1 MSFSNILEI
10 AGITDIGEQ
19 LLRSDFEPFLNTGET
34 LATFHSSVNISEA
47 IDSLKMHVNEGATMS
62 AANFSSLHGMLS
74 RPVAFLLS
82 ILFNSL
88 QTLWASIC
96 WKEKDLLVWFR

>member
-34 LATFHSSVNISEA
+34 LATFHSSGNISEA
-47 IDSLKMHVNEGATMS
+47 IDSLKMHVNEGA
-62 AANFSSLHGMLS
+62 NFSSLHGMLS
-74 RPVAFLLS
+74 RPVAFRRFCL
-82 ILFNSL
+82 
-88 QTLWASIC
+88 TVC
-96 WKEKDLLVWFR
+96 